1 MGVWKYKGDYFY
13 GPAYKEKYEKR
24 DLNIGLYTMIKEK
37 ALKYGF
43 EMLTTVS
50 RDPEGEELPE
60 GWYKSVPL
68 KCIEDLETPKKYPG
82 KYYWVW
88 YNGAFF
94 EVVGETEKYLYV
106 NIEESEFKQAD
117 ALGIEWEKI
126 KGDYRKDPEIG
137 TWWLK
142 KNEVK
147 MPDEFGKGKYVY
159 LKIYP
164 PFYRDICEVIERDGD
179 YIRVRCRKIY
189 AVDENQRDKL
199 YDEFQEYIRKGTFPW
214 EAEGMAIKEIA
225 KEINSSM
232 WKEGKYDLYIE
243 ATFNL
248 NVLRKYRAM
257 VRDKYFGTHYLDFYL
272 YGEEDVPYRL

>member
-1 MGVWKYKGDYFY
+1 MPIFKVCGEYLYGDTWDSKIGVGSLIYERVERLKKKGF
-13 GPAYKEKYEKR
+13 KCSERKSE
-24 DLNIGLYTMIKEK
+24 E
-37 ALKYGF
+37 
-43 EMLTTVS
+43 
-50 RDPEGEELPE
+50 DPEGNLMIECYLLLPLEEQEDPE
-60 GWYKSVPL
+60 L
-68 KCIEDLETPKKYPG
+68 PKKYPG
-82 KYYWVW
+82 MYYWVW

-94 EVVGETEKYLYV
+94 EVYGETEKYLYV
-106 NIEESEFKQAD
+106 KVDESEFKQAE

-137 TWWLK
+137 MWWLK
-142 KNEVK
+142 KNDVK

-159 LKIYP
+159 LKICP

-214 EAEGMAIKEIA
+214 ESEWMAIKEIA

-248 NVLRKYRAM
+248 KVLRKYRAM

>member
-1 MGVWKYKGDYFY
+1 MPIFKVRGEYLYGHVWEERIGVNSRVYERVERLKKKGF
-13 GPAYKEKYEKR
+13 KCSERKSEK
-24 DLNIGLYTMIKEK
+24 
-37 ALKYGF
+37 
-43 EMLTTVS
+43 
-50 RDPEGEELPE
+50 DPEGNLMIECYLLLPPEEQEDPE
-60 GWYKSVPL
+60 L
-68 KCIEDLETPKKYPG
+68 PKKYPG

-94 EVVGETEKYLYV
+94 EVYGETEKYLYV
-106 NIEESEFKQAD
+106 NVEESEFKQAE

-137 TWWLK
+137 MWWLK
-142 KNEVK
+142 KREVK
-147 MPDEFGKGKYVY
+147 MPDEFGKGKYAY
-159 LKIYP
+159 LKICP

-199 YDEFQEYIRKGTFPW
+199 YEEFQEYIRKGTFPW
-214 EAEGMAIKEIA
+214 ESEWMAIKEIA
-225 KEINSSM
+225 KEIDSRM

-248 NVLRKYRAM
+248 KVLRKYRAM